1 MGPMHATNTWK
12 EFVLQQRG
20 KLGKMRQD
28 VMRIKRQK
36 ADGPVCLSCMK
47 IEAVSHQ
54 NTCLVCALIIKTQR
68 GSNGSI
74 YNTYAKQVFFL
85 SIFSPLLLT
94 REFGEKVLFSHY
106 FS

>member
-1 MGPMHATNTWK
+1 MPATNTLK

-36 ADGPVCLSCMK
+36 ADGPVCLFCMK
-47 IEAVSHQ
+47 IEVVSHQ

-85 SIFSPLLLT
+85 SIFSPSSIDK
-94 REFGEKVLFSHY
+94 RVWGEGAF
-106 FS
+106 